1 MKVIIFYFMI
11 RQPSSNMKE
20 TGILKITPSDEISL
34 LKEHCIPVN
43 IMEKFSSITSLL

>member
-20 TGILKITPSDEISL
+20 TGILKITPSDEILL
-34 LKEHCIPVN
+34 LKVHCIPFN
-43 IMEKFSSITSLL
+43 IIEKFSSIPSLL